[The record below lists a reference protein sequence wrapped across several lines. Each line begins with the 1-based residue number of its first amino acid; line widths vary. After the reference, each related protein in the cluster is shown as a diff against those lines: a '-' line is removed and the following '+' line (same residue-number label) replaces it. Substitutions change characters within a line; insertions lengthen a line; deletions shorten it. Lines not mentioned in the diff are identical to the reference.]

1 MHTRTFIRAVFVALL
16 AFAAAPSL
24 TSGEITAPE
33 KAKIEAL
40 LAHVGK
46 LEGATFI
53 RNGKEYDPKTAAKFL
68 RGKWE
73 ANEKEILTTNDFIAK
88 AATKS
93 STSGKPYMIRPKGAP
108 ETPCADYLTAQL
120 KLLEATGQK

>member
-1 MHTRTFIRAVFVALL
+1 MKTRTFIRAGFLSLL

-24 TSGEITAPE
+24 TSGEIAAPE

-40 LAHVGK
+40 LAHVEK
-46 LEGATFI
+46 LEGAAFI
-53 RNGKEYDPKTAAKFL
+53 RNGKDYDPKTAAKFL

-73 ANEKEILTTNDFIAK
+73 ANAKEILTASDFIAK

-93 STSGKPYMIRPKGAP
+93 STSGKPYLIRPKGAP

-120 KLLEATGQK
+120 KLIEATGRK